1 MASAKMN
8 AAKLAAP
15 KKKQHL
21 VVSGVR
27 HDAPPTLTTFSSDL
41 LTPEEERELLTSE
54 GGEAVVERCC
64 FNREVAFEL
73 FERLGD
79 RP

>member
-1 MASAKMN
+1 MPRRNQSAGVLGDSPEVWLYLFKRGHRV
-8 AAKLAAP
+8 ACSFGERG
-15 KKKQHL
+15 KQRERL
-21 VVSGVR
+21 
-27 HDAPPTLTTFSSDL
+27 
-41 LTPEEERELLTSE
+41 ERELLTSE